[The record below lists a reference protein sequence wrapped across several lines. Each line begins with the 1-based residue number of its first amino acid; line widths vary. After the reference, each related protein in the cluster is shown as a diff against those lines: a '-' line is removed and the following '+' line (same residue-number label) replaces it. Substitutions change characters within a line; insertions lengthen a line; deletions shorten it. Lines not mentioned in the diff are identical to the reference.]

1 MGEWRVVERE
11 SDGLKREKQDLGIE
25 KEEREERVE
34 REVAEAAM
42 VVKKRRR

>member
-25 KEEREERVE
+25 REERVE

>member
-11 SDGLKREKQDLGIE
+11 SDGLKREKQYLVI
-25 KEEREERVE
+25 EREERVE